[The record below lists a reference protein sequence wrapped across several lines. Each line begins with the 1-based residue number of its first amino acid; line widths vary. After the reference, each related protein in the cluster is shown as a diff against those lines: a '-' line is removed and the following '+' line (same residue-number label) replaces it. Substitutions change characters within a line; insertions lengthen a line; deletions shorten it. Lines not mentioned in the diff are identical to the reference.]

1 MIILKPKTMNTDFKT
16 YISVTQL
23 PHNLIA
29 LSVEHYVT
37 FNSDL
42 VDNVWNNGFWY
53 VAVLLNK
60 QWKTR

>member
-1 MIILKPKTMNTDFKT
+1 MNTDFKT